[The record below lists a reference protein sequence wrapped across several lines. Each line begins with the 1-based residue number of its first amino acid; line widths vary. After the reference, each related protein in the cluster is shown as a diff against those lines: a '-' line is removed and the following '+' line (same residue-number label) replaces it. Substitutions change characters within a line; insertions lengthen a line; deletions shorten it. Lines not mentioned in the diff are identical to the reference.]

1 MARRRLGDRK
11 SFLVFLS
18 GLPACWVRGET
29 EVQVFSGYL
38 PDFPVMKYP
47 LFMTALHLEGRGGGG
62 GEFSAFRSNLG
73 PARVG

>member
-18 GLPACWVRGET
+18 GLPACWVRGAT

-47 LFMTALHLEGRGGGG
+47 LFMTALHLEGRGGR
-62 GEFSAFRSNLG
+62 EFSAFRSNLG
-73 PARVG
+73 PAGVG